1 MNLLLLFGC
10 ILLVLPFLDFFPINF
25 VMMKNLV
32 DFLDDVNLRTFLV
45 ELLDDDGGFRIEIGT
60 EF

>member
-32 DFLDDVNLRTFLV
+32 DFLDDVNLRTLLV